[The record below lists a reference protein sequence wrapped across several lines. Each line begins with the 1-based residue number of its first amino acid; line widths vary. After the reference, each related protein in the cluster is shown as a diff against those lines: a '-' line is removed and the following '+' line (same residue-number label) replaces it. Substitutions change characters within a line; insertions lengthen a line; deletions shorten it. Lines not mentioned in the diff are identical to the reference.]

1 MNEEDKVMIDE
12 LKVDPN
18 KLSKKVLDS
27 VKIGTKEEMYWTEIL
42 KKMKS
47 NVENFQHEIVISN
60 QIMKLAQLKIKIEE
74 ERRNRK

>member
-1 MNEEDKVMIDE
+1 MSEEDKVMIDE
-12 LKVDPN
+12 FTVDPN

-27 VKIGTKEEMYWTEIL
+27 IKIGTKEEVYWTEIL

-47 NVENFQHEIVISN
+47 NVENYKHEIVISN